1 MSKVTDNDYV
11 HELYVIIIGDPTS
24 RLDGCLYAGQHKKKR
39 GVRSNDYFGSGLIIK
54 SYIKEH
60 GYNNIIKIIV
70 DEVSTQE
77 EANHREIDLIDDLR
91 KHYGSKCIN
100 IADGGFS
107 PSIPKGTQL
116 VKTNNKVIKELYLA
130 GNSLATIH
138 NLTGYSINTIKRRLD
153 SMGIRRRS
161 PTFGSVNRRDPITG
175 RFNNNKGKEM

>member
-39 GVRSNDYFGSGLIIK
+39 GARSNNYFGSGIIIK

-60 GYNNIIKIIV
+60 GYNNVIKIIV

-77 EANHREIDLIDDLR
+77 EANCREIDLIEDLR

-116 VKTNNKVIKELYLA
+116 VKTNNKLIKELYLA
-130 GNSLATIH
+130 GNSMDTIH
-138 NLTGYSINTIKRRLD
+138 SITGYSRNTIRRRLK
-153 SMGIRRRS
+153 SMGIKRRS
-161 PTFGSVNRRDPITG
+161 PTFGLVNRRDPITG
-175 RFNNNKGKEM
+175 RFNSNKGKEI